1 MDSAEAKVYFINSL
15 ELDFINK
22 LLQINYIAPFL

>member
-1 MDSAEAKVYFINSL
+1 MDSAEAEIYPINSL

-22 LLQINYIAPFL
+22 LLQINYTTPFL